1 MGVPQYELH
10 FTGNDGDKKAR
21 DNKNKNKTKIF
32 KIERKWCQMQK
43 QI

>member
-21 DNKNKNKTKIF
+21 DNKNKKTK
-32 KIERKWCQMQK
+32 QK
-43 QI
+43 SLR